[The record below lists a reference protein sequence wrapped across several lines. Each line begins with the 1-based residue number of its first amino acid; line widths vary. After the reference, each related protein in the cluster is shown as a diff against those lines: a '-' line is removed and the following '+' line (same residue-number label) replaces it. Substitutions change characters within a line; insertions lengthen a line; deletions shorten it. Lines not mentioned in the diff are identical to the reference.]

1 MFTSYFLIIFKSTPL
16 YTFSKNSLRLCRQQ
30 HLGNLG
36 PAMSKRDNDSN
47 LQENQ
52 ELQTTCPLSMTCQ
65 INVVNK
71 QLAPPLN

>member
-1 MFTSYFLIIFKSTPL
+1 MLAA
-16 YTFSKNSLRLCRQQ
+16 TFGKNLD
-30 HLGNLG
+30 
-36 PAMSKRDNDSN
+36 PAMPKRENDSN

-71 QLAPPLN
+71 QLVSPLN